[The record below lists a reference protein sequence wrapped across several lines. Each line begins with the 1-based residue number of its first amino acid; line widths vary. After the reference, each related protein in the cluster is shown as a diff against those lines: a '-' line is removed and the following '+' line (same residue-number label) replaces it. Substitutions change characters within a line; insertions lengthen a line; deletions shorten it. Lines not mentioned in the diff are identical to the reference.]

1 MEIVSANDPKER
13 HPKRSM
19 FDLKSKLHK
28 GGLDRGLYW
37 VYAVQGLHALK
48 GVV

>member
-1 MEIVSANDPKER
+1 MEIVSANEPKER
-13 HPKRSM
+13 HPKRTT
-19 FDLKSKLHK
+19 FDLESKLHK
-28 GGLDRGLYW
+28 GGLYRELYW